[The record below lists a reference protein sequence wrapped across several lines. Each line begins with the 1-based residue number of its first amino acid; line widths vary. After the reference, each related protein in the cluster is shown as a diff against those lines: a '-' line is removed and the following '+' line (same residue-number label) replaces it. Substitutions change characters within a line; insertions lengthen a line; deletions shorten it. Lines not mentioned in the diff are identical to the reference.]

1 MNTYLL
7 KNINIYDGEETSD
20 IINCDIYIENGIIK
34 EIGNITNK
42 NVKSIDMQGKYA
54 IPGLINLHVH
64 LPASGKI
71 SKTPVAE
78 KKKLIKKITSNS
90 LMRKIGIGLCAKY
103 AKMELKSGV
112 TTIRTVGGIADFD
125 TILRDEINTG
135 KKIGPRILAANTAI
149 GVINGHMDGTV
160 AKAASNNNEGIEM
173 IKSLKSENVDLIK
186 LMITGGILDSKERGK
201 IGLLKMPADMVKC
214 LCDEAHKEGLRVA
227 AHVEGSE
234 GVKIA
239 IENGVDTIEHGAPVD
254 DSTLLMLK
262 NENKAYVAT
271 FSPAIPLSFLDPALL
286 GYSADVSY
294 NSKVLLDGMIEFTNK
309 CLANKITVGL
319 GTDTGC
325 PLVTHYDMWREL
337 CYFKK
342 YANVTNKYAIH
353 TATLINAKIAGVSKE
368 TGSISIGK
376 SADLLIIDQNPLN
389 NLEVLRNPK
398 LVIYKGKIIK
408 GSNKKYSKIE
418 DKLDI
423 VLKKL

>member
-1 MNTYLL
+1 MNTYLI

-20 IINCDIYIENGIIK
+20 IVKCDIYIENGIIK

-42 NVKSIDMQGKYA
+42 NVKTIDMQGKYA

-125 TILRDEINTG
+125 TILRDQINIE

-160 AKAASNNNEGIEM
+160 AKAAANNNEGLEM

-271 FSPAIPLSFLDPALL
+271 FSPAIPLSFLDPASL

-353 TATLINAKIAGVSKE
+353 TATLINAKIAGVSNA

-376 SADLLIIDQNPLN
+376 SADLLITDQNPLN

-408 GSNKKYSKIE
+408 GHNKKYSKIE
-418 DKLDI
+418 NMLDI
-423 VLKKL
+423 VLKNL

>member
-1 MNTYLL
+1 
-7 KNINIYDGEETSD
+7 
-20 IINCDIYIENGIIK
+20 
-34 EIGNITNK
+34 
-42 NVKSIDMQGKYA
+42 
-54 IPGLINLHVH
+54 
-64 LPASGKI
+64 
-71 SKTPVAE
+71 
-78 KKKLIKKITSNS
+78 
-90 LMRKIGIGLCAKY
+90 
-103 AKMELKSGV
+103 
-112 TTIRTVGGIADFD
+112 
-125 TILRDEINTG
+125 
-135 KKIGPRILAANTAI
+135 
-149 GVINGHMDGTV
+149 
-160 AKAASNNNEGIEM
+160 
-173 IKSLKSENVDLIK
+173 
-186 LMITGGILDSKERGK
+186 MITGGILDSKERGK

-262 NENKAYVAT
+262 KENKAYVAT
-271 FSPAIPLSFLDPALL
+271 FSPAIPLSFLDPISL

-294 NSKVLLDGMIEFTNK
+294 NSKVLLDGMVELTNK
-309 CLANKITVGL
+309 CLANKIIVGL

-376 SADLLIIDQNPLN
+376 
-389 NLEVLRNPK
+389 K
-398 LVIYKGKIIK
+398 C
-408 GSNKKYSKIE
+408 
-418 DKLDI
+418 
-423 VLKKL
+423 

>member
-7 KNINIYDGEETSD
+7 KNINIYDGEASSD
-20 IINCDIYIENGIIK
+20 IVNCDIYIENGIIK
-34 EIGNITNK
+34 EIGKITNK
-42 NVKSIDMQGKYA
+42 NVKTIDMKGKYA

-90 LMRKIGIGLCAKY
+90 LMRGIGINLCAKY

-125 TILRDEINTG
+125 TILRDKINAG

-149 GVINGHMDGTV
+149 GVVNGHMDGTV
-160 AKAASNNNEGIEM
+160 AKAILNNEEGIQM
-173 IKSLKSENVDLIK
+173 IKALKAENVDLIK

-214 LCDEAHKEGLRVA
+214 LCDEAHKEGLKVA

-234 GVKIA
+234 GVKVA
-239 IENGVDTIEHGAPVD
+239 IENGVDTIEHGAPID
-254 DSTLLMLK
+254 DSIILKLK

-271 FSPAIPLSFLDPALL
+271 FSPAIPLSFLNPASL
-286 GYSADVSY
+286 GYSEDVNY
-294 NSKVLLDGMIEFTNK
+294 NSKVLLDGMVEFTNK
-309 CLANKITVGL
+309 CLENKITVGL

-353 TATLINAKIAGVSKE
+353 TATFVNAKIAGVLND
-368 TGSISIGK
+368 TGSISVGK

-389 NLEVLRNPK
+389 DLKVLRNPK

-408 GSNKKYSKIE
+408 GHNKKYSKIE
-418 DKLDI
+418 NQLDL
-423 VLKKL
+423 VLNSL